1 MRAQRD
7 YYVTQFTIRS
17 YPGLYTAPTQ
27 SVFRGSNVTVT
38 RLDKSDTDE
47 SLADTTMSL
56 NLAEFQKRCAE
67 LMEEPESPDEAPVEE
82 EPAVEKA

>member
-1 MRAQRD
+1 MQLLCDSVHTSA
-7 YYVTQFTIRS
+7 VSRS
-17 YPGLYTAPTQ
+17 LYFANQ

-38 RLDKSDTDE
+38 RLGKSDTDE

-82 EPAVEKA
+82 EPAVEKASSG